1 MSTPIQPVNDATAS
15 LGTIHAVQQHRDAIH
30 LACEPLV
37 AGQVLKAGEHIGI
50 NPDGKAVKANRNVKA
65 LGIVDPFL
73 TQLVNKGDK
82 FYLILFPRMI
92 TSLRHVW
99 EHPDFDTTVEK
110 EIPPTEEQL
119 HKTLVLMHEPKAMA
133 KQVLMDT
140 AEGLGVEFD
149 ELMSHAHAKSVDE
162 WHYWVHEQDGGKFDG
177 ESIPSNFWEAF
188 ETYTGKT
195 VHPDNKHNFLSC
207 SC

>member
-15 LGTIHAVQQHRDAIH
+15 LGTIHAVQQHRDAVH
-30 LACEPLV
+30 LACEPMT
-37 AGQVLKAGEHIGI
+37 AGEILTPGMHIGI
-50 NPDGKAVKANRNVKA
+50 RNGLAVEAEGNIKA

-73 TQLVNKGDK
+73 PHAVTHGEK

-99 EHPDFDTTVEK
+99 EHPDFQPVVE
-110 EIPPTEEQL
+110 EPPTEEQL
-119 HKTLVLMHEPKAMA
+119 HQTLLLLHDPKAMA
-133 KQVLMDT
+133 KQVIID
-140 AEGLGVEFD
+140 AAASIGVEFD
-149 ELMSHAHAKSVDE
+149 ELMDHAHAKAVDGH
-162 WHYWVHEQDGGKFDG
+162 HYWVHEDDGGKFEG
-177 ESIPSNFWEAF
+177 ESIPADFWAAY

-195 VHPDNKHNFLSC
+195 VKEDNKHNFLSC